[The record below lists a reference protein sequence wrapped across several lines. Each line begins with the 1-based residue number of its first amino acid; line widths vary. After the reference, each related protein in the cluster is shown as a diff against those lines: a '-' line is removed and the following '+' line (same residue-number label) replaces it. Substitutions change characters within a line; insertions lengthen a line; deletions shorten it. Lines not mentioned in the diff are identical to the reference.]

1 MNEMT
6 EERPLTFS
14 ENKKYQRKIL
24 RYMIHKLHQV
34 TAMAERIDSISRSFF
49 INENYGH

>member
-1 MNEMT
+1 MT
-6 EERPLTFS
+6 EEKPLTFS

-24 RYMIHKLHQV
+24 RYLIHKLHQV
-34 TAMAERIDSISRSFF
+34 TAMAEQIDFISRSFF